1 MTGFDPGRPRLRGLL
16 SADKRARLGKAG
28 QKAAGIDA
36 GEERRK
42 AREFLSA
49 VNRARKAN
57 GLLSGVNRARK
68 ENRVADRLRRLG
80 RDRLLRL
87 LDAKARGEIPET
99 DFVGL
104 REVYL
109 HILRQPHMRPRSRD
123 EWRKA
128 KRKEA
133 VARVLKARDAMDRGE
148 IPETDFARLREVYM
162 KPRGKRGRR
171 RKASTE

>member
-28 QKAAGIDA
+28 QKAAGIPPT
-36 GEERRK
+36 
-42 AREFLSA
+42 RE
-49 VNRARKAN
+49 RARKAN
-57 GLLSGVNRARK
+57 GLLSGVNRVRK
-68 ENRVADRLRRLG
+68 ANRVADRLRRLG

-109 HILRQPHMRPRSRD
+109 YILRQPHMRPRSRD
-123 EWRKA
+123 EWQKA

-148 IPETDFARLREVYM
+148 IPETDLARLREVYM

-171 RKASTE
+171 RKASTK